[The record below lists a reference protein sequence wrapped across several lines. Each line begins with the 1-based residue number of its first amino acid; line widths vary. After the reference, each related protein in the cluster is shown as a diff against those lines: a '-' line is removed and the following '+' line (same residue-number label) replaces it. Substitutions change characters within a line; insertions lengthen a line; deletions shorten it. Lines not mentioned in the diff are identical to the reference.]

1 MIERKRI
8 KVSEIFF
15 IIFLLLVLGLFLL
28 IAWRY
33 NVLCDIS
40 KQNNLTLNKTNYY
53 YYSKNNE
60 TIMEYWKKEN
70 IAKLNMKQVNT
81 NRDVTFWR
89 DGNTGEEYTFYNM
102 TMEYTEDGGMFSSR
116 PTSLTTSYDNS
127 GNATLYISINDVRYQ
142 IKQDDNGNYYIEN
155 NNGQMEYIELS
166 VVPYVAKVDM
176 KKNTLIT
183 KELLS
188 KADNVVKNDMRKQE
202 YNVVVLPLDLDT
214 GDYIDIRLML
224 PNGQDFIV
232 VSKKEVEVPYVG
244 DVPSADTIWVNLSE
258 DEILHMSSAIVD
270 ASKILGAKLYAT
282 KYTEPGMQEAAIPT
296 YIVSAE
302 NSQLLQR
309 DPNIVES
316 AMEEIIARY
325 NQVDSTNI
333 RNNNINTE
341 IQKQGDQADS
351 NLQTEIEDSV
361 TRSQEARQDYLDSL
375 SSTTTTTTTGTTS
388 TTTTTTE

>member
-1 MIERKRI
+1 MATNPMQRKARN
-8 KVSEIFF
+8 S
-15 IIFLLLVLGLFLL
+15 FLLGMLITLIITGLIIALL
-28 IAWRY
+28 AMQ
-33 NVLCDIS
+33 L
-40 KQNNLTLNKTNYY
+40 
-53 YYSKNNE
+53 
-60 TIMEYWKKEN
+60 
-70 IAKLNMKQVNT
+70 LNMKKQLDTKEDNIVNAYALTQDVKSGQIIT
-81 NRDVTFWR
+81 NDMLEKIEVNSTIVPSNATSDLTQIDNYFLE
-89 DGNTGEEYTFYNM
+89 DKQGNEV
-102 TMEYTEDGGMFSSR
+102 
-116 PTSLTTSYDNS
+116 TTSYDNA

-142 IKQDDNGNYYIEN
+142 IQQDDNGNYYIEN

-188 KADNVVKNDMRKQE
+188 KADSVVKNDMRKQE

-296 YIVSAE
+296 YVVSAE

-375 SSTTTTTTTGTTS
+375 SSTTTTTTSTETTS
-388 TTTTTTE
+388 TTTNTTE

>member
-1 MIERKRI
+1 MATNPMQRKARN
-8 KVSEIFF
+8 S
-15 IIFLLLVLGLFLL
+15 FLLGMLITLIITGLIIALL
-28 IAWRY
+28 AMQ
-33 NVLCDIS
+33 L
-40 KQNNLTLNKTNYY
+40 
-53 YYSKNNE
+53 
-60 TIMEYWKKEN
+60 M
-70 IAKLNMKQVNT
+70 NMKKQLETKEDNIVNA
-81 NRDVTFWR
+81 
-89 DGNTGEEYTFYNM
+89 YAL
-102 TMEYTEDGGMFSSR
+102 TEDVKSGQIITGDMLEKIEVNSTVVPSNA
-116 PTSLTTSYDNS
+116 TSDLTQIDNYFLEDKQGNEVTTSYDNS

>member
-1 MIERKRI
+1 MATNPMQRKARN
-8 KVSEIFF
+8 S
-15 IIFLLLVLGLFLL
+15 FLLGMLITLIITGLIIALL
-28 IAWRY
+28 AMQ
-33 NVLCDIS
+33 L
-40 KQNNLTLNKTNYY
+40 
-53 YYSKNNE
+53 
-60 TIMEYWKKEN
+60 M
-70 IAKLNMKQVNT
+70 NMKKQLETKEDNIVNA
-81 NRDVTFWR
+81 
-89 DGNTGEEYTFYNM
+89 YAL
-102 TMEYTEDGGMFSSR
+102 TEDVKSGQIITRDMLEKIEVNSTVVPSNA
-116 PTSLTTSYDNS
+116 TSDLTQIDNYFLEDKQGNEVTTSYDNS

-258 DEILHMSSAIVD
+258 DEILHMSCAIVD

-388 TTTTTTE
+388 TTTNTTE